1 MDILVKMDR
10 FRIKQNGPNLKSTLS
25 INVALEN
32 ICLIMLKSLRLTNRG
47 ITFLRKC
54 LQKVE
59 VNDRL
64 RLQIAPDR

>member
-10 FRIKQNGPNLKSTLS
+10 FQIKQNGPNLKSTLS